1 MRSHIRA
8 DLMCKVSFHGG
19 RKYNL
24 THNHRTFDPTKW
36 NIQDNHIDYSRS
48 GLNEILISKNL
59 KEFFDE
65 EFGDAL
71 VASDK
76 ANERK
81 HPDRVW
87 GISRQEYEKIKKE
100 EGQERADEVRRESAL
115 KNYFNAKHCEVQEFI
130 IQIGDHETYLKMVEQ
145 YGQKEAD
152 EFYRAFLTEALE
164 DFQKQNPQLVVFD
177 ASIHFDEVVEGSP
190 HIHIDTLP
198 IAEYSKGMTK
208 KVSLEGALK
217 MQGYD
222 RKQSHT
228 YADTPYK
235 NFLRTHRA
243 HLEELGR
250 SYATIIPSE
259 HTGKQHTPTHVHRN
273 QQLIKQNK
281 EAEEQLAKT
290 QEQNDYLSKENAYIK
305 QDTEDYVRSLSPEPT
320 KTVKKFL
327 GKGEKPI
334 AKTPEEIQRD
344 TEVKAAQAV
353 LRDKD
358 KVTQKLAELETYEQ
372 GFTKY
377 VADRE
382 KEYVEKEKQMRED
395 FQHQLNAKTA
405 EIEMRE
411 QQLAQRET
419 ALAEKTQAL
428 DEEKALIELYQKI
441 ENGHQRA
448 LQMPINKQAIDAM
461 SIDTINFMLRK
472 EQENG
477 INKQDKGNVHRD
489 KSFDFGRE

>member
-59 KEFFDE
+59 KEFFDK

-87 GISRQEYEKIKKE
+87 GISRKEYEKIKKE
-100 EGQERADEVRRESAL
+100 EGQERADEVRRETAL
-115 KNYFNAKHCEVQEFI
+115 KNYYHAKRREVQEFLV
-130 IQIGDHETYLKMVEQ
+130 QIGDHETYLQMVEQ

-190 HIHIDTLP
+190 HIHIDALP

-222 RKQSHT
+222 RKQSHA

-290 QEQNDYLSKENAYIK
+290 QDKNDYLSKENAYIK

-320 KTVKKFL
+320 KTVKKF
-327 GKGEKPI
+327 GRDKTVD
-334 AKTPEEIQRD
+334 KTPEEIERD
-344 TEVKAAQAV
+344 KEVKAAQAV
-353 LRDKD
+353 LRDKK
-358 KVTQKLAELETYEQ
+358 KVAKKIAELEADEQ
-372 GFTKY
+372 NLTKY
-377 VADRE
+377 VEDRE
-382 KEYVEKEKQMRED
+382 REYVERETKLRED
-395 FQHQLNAKTA
+395 FQHQLDAKTA
-405 EIEMRE
+405 AVEMRE
-411 QQLAQRET
+411 RQLAQRET
-419 ALAEKTQAL
+419 ALAEKAQAL

-448 LQMPINKQAIDAM
+448 LQEPINTQAIDAM
-461 SIDTINFMLRK
+461 SIDTINFIAGK
-472 EQENG
+472 EQTNG
-477 INKQDKGNVHRD
+477 INKQDKGNVHEH